1 MKVKNVMG
9 EFNYKEVYNSWK
21 WNIPEKYNIGYDCV
35 DKHTDTDRKNKIAL
49 YWEDSEG
56 NTDKFTYNDM
66 KNLTNKFGNVLRN
79 LGFKKGDRFLIRLPN
94 IPAFQISFL
103 GGVKI
108 GAVPIPSSVMF
119 RAHEVEYRINDS
131 NSKAVITT
139 NKYVNEVHEIK
150 DKCPSLE
157 NIIVVDEPYNDELYF
172 EELMKDASTN
182 IEIEPTKKDDMA
194 FFCYTSG
201 TTGNPKGAVHLH
213 RWVPGNDPSVL
224 YWQDGKDDDIIA
236 HTGDLSWIF
245 PLGNGFLYPWRHG
258 FSTFIYQGR
267 FNPEKWYQLLEKYKI
282 TNLASVPTAYRMF
295 LTVKDAKKKYDLSS
309 LRHCISAGEP
319 LNPEVIKEWKRRFGL
334 DIYDGIGMT
343 EVMVYLSNI
352 RGMKIKPGSCGKPQP
367 GKVCALVDKNGKSVR
382 QGESGILAIKETD
395 PGLFK
400 EYWNK
405 TDKTKESFKNGW
417 FLSGDVLY
425 QDEEGYYWFSGWDD
439 DLIMAAGY
447 RISPFEVESAIIS
460 HPDVLECAVVASPD
474 EIRGVIVKA
483 FVVLHDM
490 TKASDELVKDIQE
503 HTKRVAAPYKYP
515 REVEFVD
522 ELPKTQ
528 SGKIKRKQLREL
540 EIERKLGGMKKI

>member
-1 MKVKNVMG
+1 MG
-9 EFNYKEVYNSWK
+9 EFNYEKEFKNWK

-35 DKHTDTDRKNKIAL
+35 DKHTLTNKKNKVAL
-49 YWEDSEG
+49 YWENADGE
-56 NTDKFTYNDM
+56 TDKFTFNEM
-66 KNLTNKFGNVLRN
+66 KTLTNKFGNALKN

-94 IPAFQISFL
+94 IPEFQISFL

-119 RAHEVEYRINDS
+119 RSHEIEYRVNDS
-131 NSKAVITT
+131 KLKAVITT
-139 NKYVNEVHEIK
+139 PKYVDAVNEIK
-150 DKCPSLE
+150 NKCPSLKH
-157 NIIVVDEPYNDELYF
+157 IIIIGNAYDKQLSYED
-172 EELMKDASTN
+172 LMKNASSSLD
-182 IEIEPTKKDDMA
+182 IEQTKQDDMA

-224 YWQDGKDDDIIA
+224 YWQQAKDDDLLA
-236 HTGDLSWIF
+236 HTGDLNWIY

-258 FSTFIYQGR
+258 FSTFIYEGR
-267 FNPEKWYQLLEKYKI
+267 FDPNRWYELLEKYKI
-282 TNLASVPTAYRMF
+282 TNIASVPTAYRLF
-295 LTVKDAKKKYDLSS
+295 VAVKDAEKKYDLSS
-309 LRHCISAGEP
+309 LKHCISAGEP
-319 LNPEVIKEWKRRFGL
+319 LNPEVIKEWKRRFNL

-352 RGMKIKPGSCGKPQP
+352 KGLEIRLGSCGKPQP
-367 GKVCALVDKNGKSVR
+367 GKICAIVNHNGTVLK
-382 QGESGILAIKETD
+382 QGEPGILAIKQTD

-405 TDKTKESFKNGW
+405 ADKTKASFKNGW
-417 FLSGDVLY
+417 FLSGDILY
-425 QDEEGYYWFSGWDD
+425 QDKEGYFWFSGRDD

-474 EIRGVIVKA
+474 TIRGVIVKA
-483 FVVLHDM
+483 FIVLHDK
-490 TKASDELVKDIQE
+490 TKASDKLITDIQE
-503 HTKRVAAPYKYP
+503 HTKMVAAPYKYP
-515 REVEFVD
+515 REIEFVE

-540 EIERKLGGMKKI
+540 EIERKGEVK